1 MVNARTISIG
11 QRLVGD
17 GQPCFV
23 IAEGGV
29 NHNGDPRLAE
39 ELVRIAADC
48 RADAV
53 KFQKRTIHEL
63 LTRAAL
69 DKPYMNA
76 NSLGATYGEHR
87 QRLELTETDWY
98 RLRDLALQLG
108 LEFMG
113 SAWDRGSADLLDTL
127 ETPAIKT
134 PSAVLTDLDL
144 LEYIAR
150 KGRPM
155 IVSTGMSTLQEVDQ
169 AVERILRHTDQF
181 VLLQCTSAYPSE
193 FVDINLRV
201 METYRRRYGVLVGYS
216 GHERGIAVSEA
227 AATLG
232 ACVVE
237 RHFTKDRTLPGPDH
251 AASLEP
257 IGLEKLVRDIRHIEV
272 AMGSPEKR
280 IAAAEE
286 PVRIRLGKSVV
297 AAKRIPAGAI
307 LRPEMLG
314 AKSPGDG
321 IAANRLAELVG
332 RVAALDIEADTL
344 LPLDALHWAISK
356 PSADGTLTSGELK
369 HVSAEPTHASAEAM
383 HDVKTTGARRSA
395 EGFAPEA
402 GSTASG
408 RDGLG

>member
-1 MVNARTISIG
+1 VTARTIKIG
-11 QRLVGD
+11 RRLVGD
-17 GQPCFV
+17 DQPCFV

-48 RADAV
+48 KADAV
-53 KFQKRTIHEL
+53 KFQKRTIDQL

-69 DKPYMNA
+69 ERPYVHA

-87 QRLELTETDWY
+87 LKLELAEEDWY
-98 RLRDLALQLG
+98 RLRDLAASMG

-113 SAWDRGSADLLDTL
+113 SAWDRGSADLLDVL
-127 ETPAIKT
+127 DAPAIKT

-144 LEYIAR
+144 LDYIAR
-150 KGRPM
+150 KARPM
-155 IVSTGMSTLQEVDQ
+155 IVSTGMSTIEEVDQ
-169 AVERILRHTDQF
+169 AVERILRYTDQL

-193 FVDINLRV
+193 FEDINLRV
-201 METYRRRYGVLVGYS
+201 MHAYRERYHVLVGYS

-257 IGLEKLVRDIRHIEV
+257 IGLEKLVRDIRHIEL
-272 AMGSPEKR
+272 AMGAPEKS
-280 IAAAEE
+280 IALAEL
-286 PVRIRLGKSVV
+286 PIRARLGKSVV
-297 AAKRIPAGAI
+297 ATRHIPAGSVICAD
-307 LRPEMLG
+307 MLT

-321 IAANRLAELVG
+321 IPANRLEHVVG
-332 RVAALDIEADTL
+332 RVAAIDIPADTP
-344 LPLDALHWAISK
+344 LPPESMDW
-356 PSADGTLTSGELK
+356 
-369 HVSAEPTHASAEAM
+369 
-383 HDVKTTGARRSA
+383 RS
-395 EGFAPEA
+395 
-402 GSTASG
+402 SLN
-408 RDGLG
+408 RDGVGSSA

>member
-1 MVNARTISIG
+1 MSRRAVAIG
-11 QRLVGD
+11 RRLVGD

-39 ELVRIAADC
+39 ELVRVAARC
-48 RADAV
+48 KADAV
-53 KFQKRTIHEL
+53 KFQKRTIDQL

-69 DKPYMNA
+69 ERPYVNA

-87 QRLELTETDWY
+87 LKLELAEHEWY
-98 RLRDLALQLG
+98 RLRDLAISLG

-113 SAWDRGSADLLDTL
+113 SAWDRGSADLLDAL
-127 ETPAIKT
+127 DAPAIKT
-134 PSAVLTDLDL
+134 ASAVLTDLSL

-155 IVSTGMSTLQEVDQ
+155 IVSTGMSTLEEVDL
-169 AVERILRHTDQF
+169 AVDRILAHTDQLI
-181 VLLQCTSAYPSE
+181 LLQCTSAYPSE
-193 FVDINLRV
+193 FDDIHLNV
-201 METYRRRYGVLVGYS
+201 MRTFRERYHVLVGYS

-237 RHFTKDRTLPGPDH
+237 RHFTTDRTLPGPDH

-280 IAAAEE
+280 IADAEVA
-286 PVRIRLGKSVV
+286 VRARLGKSVV
-297 AAKRIPAGAI
+297 AARHITAGAVI
-307 LRPEMLG
+307 RADMLV

-321 IAANRLAELVG
+321 IPANRLEQLVG
-332 RVAALDIEADTL
+332 RVAAVDVLPDTL
-344 LPLDALHWAISK
+344 LPVEAIEWNLAS
-356 PSADGTLTSGELK
+356 PS
-369 HVSAEPTHASAEAM
+369 
-383 HDVKTTGARRSA
+383 
-395 EGFAPEA
+395 
-402 GSTASG
+402 
-408 RDGLG
+408 RDGVGSSA

>member
-1 MVNARTISIG
+1 VNSRTVTIG
-11 QRLVGD
+11 RRTVGD

-29 NHNGDPRLAE
+29 NHNGDPRLAD
-39 ELVRIAADC
+39 ELVRMAADC
-48 RADAV
+48 QADAV

-69 DKPYMNA
+69 DKPYVNP

-87 QRLELTETDWY
+87 LKLELSDADWY
-98 RLRDLALQLG
+98 RLRDLARQLG

-113 SAWDRGSADLLDTL
+113 SAWDRGSADLLDVL
-127 ETPAIKT
+127 ESPAIKT

-155 IVSTGMSTLQEVDQ
+155 IVSTGMSTLEEVDQ
-169 AVERILRHTDQF
+169 AVERILRHTDELI
-181 VLLQCTSAYPSE
+181 LLQCTSAYPSE
-193 FVDINLRV
+193 FADINLRV
-201 METYRRRYGVLVGYS
+201 MDTYSKRYGVLVGYS
-216 GHERGIAVSEA
+216 GHERGISVSEA

-257 IGLEKLVRDIRHIEV
+257 IGLKKLVRDIRQIE
-272 AMGSPEKR
+272 AAIGTGEKC
-280 IAAAEE
+280 IVDAER
-286 PVRIRLGKSVV
+286 PVRSRLGKSVV
-297 AAKRIPAGAI
+297 AAEHIAAGST
-307 LRPEMLG
+307 LKQDMLV

-321 IAANRLAELVG
+321 ISPNHLAQLIG
-332 RVAALDIEADTL
+332 RVAAVDVEADALLPIEAL
-344 LPLDALHWAISK
+344 AWE
-356 PSADGTLTSGELK
+356 PS
-369 HVSAEPTHASAEAM
+369 
-383 HDVKTTGARRSA
+383 
-395 EGFAPEA
+395 
-402 GSTASG
+402 
-408 RDGLG
+408 RDGVGSSA

>member
-1 MVNARTISIG
+1 MVNPHFGPASAPYGKASGRTIGIG
-11 QRLVGD
+11 RRLVGD

-29 NHNGDPRLAE
+29 NHNGNPHLAQ
-39 ELVRIAADC
+39 ELVRIAAHC
-48 RADAV
+48 QADAV

-63 LTRAAL
+63 LTHAAL
-69 DKPYMNA
+69 EKPYVNP

-87 QRLELTETDWY
+87 LRLELAESDWY
-98 RLRDLALQLG
+98 RLRDLATSLG

-113 SAWDRGSADLLDTL
+113 SAWDRGSADLLDAL
-127 ETPAIKT
+127 DTPAIKT

-155 IVSTGMSTLQEVDQ
+155 IVSTGMSTLEEVDQ
-169 AVERILRHTDQF
+169 AVERIVRHTHQLI
-181 VLLQCTSAYPSE
+181 LLQCTSAYPSE

-201 METYRRRYGVLVGYS
+201 MDTLSQRYGVLVGYS
-216 GHERGIAVSEA
+216 GHERGIAVSAA

-257 IGLEKLVRDIRHIEV
+257 VGLEKLVRDIRHIEV
-272 AMGSPEKR
+272 AMGSTDKR
-280 IAAAEE
+280 VADAEL
-286 PVRIRLGKSVV
+286 PVRVRLGKSVV
-297 AAKRIPAGAI
+297 AAQHIPAGAT
-307 LRPEMLG
+307 LNAEMLT

-321 IAANRLAELVG
+321 ISANHLAELIG
-332 RVAALDIEADTL
+332 RVAAVEVLPDTL
-344 LPLDALHWAISK
+344 LPADALNW
-356 PSADGTLTSGELK
+356 TLSEKTS
-369 HVSAEPTHASAEAM
+369 
-383 HDVKTTGARRSA
+383 
-395 EGFAPEA
+395 
-402 GSTASG
+402 
-408 RDGLG
+408 RDGVASSA

>member
-1 MVNARTISIG
+1 MVSARTLRIG
-11 QRLVGD
+11 RRLVGD

-29 NHNGDPRLAE
+29 NHNGDLQLAE

-48 RADAV
+48 QADAV

-69 DKPYMNA
+69 EKPYLNP

-87 QRLELTETDWY
+87 LRLELSPTDWY
-98 RLRDLALQLG
+98 RLRDLAIGLG

-113 SAWDRGSADLLDTL
+113 SAWDRGSADLLDAL
-127 ETPAIKT
+127 DSPAIKT

-150 KGRPM
+150 KGRAM
-155 IVSTGMSTLQEVDQ
+155 IVSTGMSTLEEVDQ
-169 AVERILRHTDQF
+169 AVERIVRHTEKL

-193 FVDINLRV
+193 FADINLRV
-201 METYRRRYGVLVGYS
+201 IDTFRERYGVLVGFS

-232 ACVVE
+232 ACVLE

-272 AMGSPEKR
+272 AMGSSEKR
-280 IAAAEE
+280 VEASEV
-286 PVRIRLGKSVV
+286 PVRARLAKSVV
-297 AAKRIPAGAI
+297 AAQHISAGSAI
-307 LRPEMLG
+307 RAEMLTVQG
-314 AKSPGDG
+314 PGDG
-321 IAANRLAELVG
+321 IPANHVARLIG
-332 RVAALDIEADTL
+332 RVAAVDVFPDTL
-344 LPLDALHWAISK
+344 LPTDALDWAFALASPAAI
-356 PSADGTLTSGELK
+356 GR
-369 HVSAEPTHASAEAM
+369 AEH
-383 HDVKTTGARRSA
+383 G
-395 EGFAPEA
+395 
-402 GSTASG
+402 
-408 RDGLG
+408 